1 MSDACRDCLRCG
13 EWTGTIPPAAPPTD
27 SETESGAAPDEDC
40 SQCGHPLLWHALAGH
55 DVGHQGPVGEAIPD
69 EPWPDA
75 DLH

>member
-1 MSDACRDCLRCG
+1 MLTAGDAGVPG
-13 EWTGTIPPAAPPTD
+13 EACT
-27 SETESGAAPDEDC
+27 
-40 SQCGHPLLWHALAGH
+40 QCGHPLLWHALAGH